1 MQLAPLRGGGTS
13 TMLVL
18 FVTEIQGLYFLS
30 SVLLIRDK
38 LPDRYRGFITEALGD
53 DLEFLFY
60 QNFYDLIFLTSAVL
74 SIILLY
80 AHHTTS
86 TSSSST
92 DTPGFA
98 LTGVGVGAMAGATDA
113 GSAGGH
119 HGQLLKDKL
128 STD

>member
-1 MQLAPLRGGGTS
+1 VGGGGGTS

-38 LPDRYRGFITEALGD
+38 LPNRYRGFITEALGG
-53 DLEFLFY
+53 DLEFVFY

-74 SIILLY
+74 SMILLY

-86 TSSSST
+86 SSSASS
-92 DTPGFA
+92 DMLGPHAPAG
-98 LTGVGVGAMAGATDA
+98 GGATDTA
-113 GSAGGH
+113 GFSGAT
-119 HGQLLKDKL
+119 HGQGQLKDKL

>member
-1 MQLAPLRGGGTS
+1 
-13 TMLVL
+13 MLVL

-86 TSSSST
+86 SRAVSFVHFTFTLAILTLRSLHT
-92 DTPGFA
+92 LFA
-98 LTGVGVGAMAGATDA
+98 LELGVLSFQLMAFFI
-113 GSAGGH
+113 
-119 HGQLLKDKL
+119 KL
-128 STD
+128 S